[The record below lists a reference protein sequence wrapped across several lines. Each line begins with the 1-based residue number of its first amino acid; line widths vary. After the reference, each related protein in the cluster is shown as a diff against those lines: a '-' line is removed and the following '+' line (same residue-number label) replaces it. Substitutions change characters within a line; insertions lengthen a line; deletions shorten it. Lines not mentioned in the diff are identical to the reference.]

1 MTSKLP
7 DTGDKRETALD
18 TVHETV
24 GDTVGDLHPDHVDPQ
39 RQLVDQNLRV
49 ALLPMALIAFLLVA
63 FVAGAWTV
71 LTAGGVTR
79 VSGPVPSAGSASA
92 QPSTAATG
100 TPATSPSSAS
110 LAASPSP
117 IPTAVPLGFTP
128 GTKASPRIVA
138 ITVDDLLNFTPG
150 VVIIAEGETITFK
163 INDTGKAEHEFK
175 VGPTQAVFADAKTAP
190 EVAGIITGKPAS
202 LTYTFNGPGP
212 FAFACHFPGHFEHG
226 MRGYIVVVGP
236 DVPVLGTKAQPRL
249 VHIDMTDQLQF
260 LPDKVSVTKGET
272 ITFLITNSGKL
283 THEFQVGLASGVAVD
298 QVDGVTVIE
307 ADELDTGSTHEV
319 TYTFD
324 GAGPYA
330 FACHEPGHFEHGM
343 KGTIDLVSA

>member
-1 MTSKLP
+1 MASKLP

-18 TVHETV
+18 TVN
-24 GDTVGDLHPDHVDPQ
+24 DTVRDLHPDHVDPQ

-79 VSGPVPSAGSASA
+79 VSGPVPSAASASG
-92 QPSTAATG
+92 QPSGAATG
-100 TPATSPSSAS
+100 SSVASPSTAS

-138 ITVDDLLNFTPG
+138 ITGDDVLNFTPG
-150 VVIIAEGETITFK
+150 VLVIAEGETITFK
-163 INDTGKAEHEFK
+163 ISVTGKAEHEFK
-175 VGPTQAVFADAKTAP
+175 VGPADAVFADAETAP
-190 EVAGIITGKPAS
+190 EVAGVMTGKPAS
-202 LTYTFNGPGP
+202 LTYTFDGPGP

-226 MRGYIVVVGP
+226 MKGYIIVVGP
-236 DVPVLGTKAQPRL
+236 DVPVLGTKARPRL
-249 VHIDMTDQLQF
+249 VRVDMNDQLKF
-260 LPDKVSVTKGET
+260 LPDRVSVTKGET
-272 ITFLITNSGKL
+272 ITFLLTNSGKV

-307 ADELDTGSTHEV
+307 ADELDGGSTHAV

-324 GAGPYA
+324 GVGPYA

-343 KGTIDLVSA
+343 KGSIDLVGT